1 MGMSLLLVL
10 GSVCVLASMLVNDC
24 DMSVAS
30 LIVND
35 CDECVDCEEKKNAK
49 NPVIDRDLGDI

>member
-1 MGMSLLLVL
+1 
-10 GSVCVLASMLVNDC
+10 VNDC

-35 CDECVDCEEKKNAK
+35 CEKNKNAK
-49 NPVIDRDLGDI
+49 NPVYDWALGII